1 MRRPFKYLL
10 PAIVVS
16 LHLCSCENNMT
27 IDDLLPLE
35 EKIDQLVEPVV
46 DFGAPSAMI
55 IGIVQNGEKSI
66 YTYGDAGLGSGPP
79 QSNTIFEIGSN
90 TKTFT
95 ATLLSEFISEGLLSL
110 DDSINQYL
118 PADIDFPTFNG
129 KNISLRNII
138 THTSGLPREYK
149 NFDIDFNVVW
159 SDFTNE
165 DYYTFLNDISHQA
178 YPFDDYTNGNELQ
191 YLGSKF
197 RYSNIGI
204 AILGHILEIVSG
216 MTFEELIEERICS
229 KLGMYDT
236 QVYTD
241 MTQEQKNSIPKAY
254 NINQYEQELPRDMGR
269 HLAPGAILSSID
281 DMLLYM
287 EANME
292 NTSTLSQSMQDC
304 HKIIYTRE
312 EICND
317 EGDWDETFPYENA
330 EGIGMT
336 WYISFQGGDTIV
348 EHGGGYNHICH
359 FKFNKTK
366 KAGIVAFSNTVNVVD
381 SGIIETIFEW
391 ITE

>member
-1 MRRPFKYLL
+1 MIQTLKY
-10 PAIVVS
+10 PIVGLIIAFS
-16 LHLCSCENNMT
+16 LFSCENLET
-27 IDDLLPLE
+27 IDDSLPLE

-55 IGIVQNGEKSI
+55 IGIIQNGEKSV
-66 YTYGDAGLGSGPP
+66 YSYGDAGLGSGPP
-79 QSNTIFEIGSN
+79 QSNTIFEIGSS

-118 PADIDFPTFNG
+118 PTEIDFPTFNG
-129 KNISLRNII
+129 KNISLRDLI

-149 NFDIDFNVVW
+149 NFDMDFSVVW
-159 SDFTNE
+159 SDFTND
-165 DYYTFLNDISHQA
+165 DYYAFLNDISRQA

-191 YLGSKF
+191 YLGTEF

-204 AILGHILEIVSG
+204 AIIGHILELVSG
-216 MTFEELIEERICS
+216 KTFEELLEERICS
-229 KLGMYDT
+229 KLGMSNT
-236 QVYTD
+236 QIFAD
-241 MTQEQKNSIPKAY
+241 MSQEQKDRIPKAY

-269 HLAPGAILSSID
+269 LLAHGAILSTVD

-292 NTSTLSQSMQDC
+292 NTSTLSQSMQNC
-304 HKIIYTRE
+304 QKIIYTRE
-312 EICND
+312 EICDD
-317 EGDWDETFPYENA
+317 EGDWDETFPYEDA
-330 EGIGMT
+330 DGIGMV
-336 WYISFQGGDTIV
+336 WYIHLEDGDTIV

-366 KAGIVAFSNTVNVVD
+366 KVGIVAFSNTANVVD
-381 SGIIETIFEW
+381 AGIIETIFEW

>member
-1 MRRPFKYLL
+1 MIRALKYLFVGVIIAL
-10 PAIVVS
+10 S
-16 LHLCSCENNMT
+16 FFSCENLET
-27 IDDLLPLE
+27 IDNSLPLE

-55 IGIVQNGEKSI
+55 IGIIQNGEKSV
-66 YTYGDAGLGSGPP
+66 YGYGDAGLGSGPP

-118 PADIDFPTFNG
+118 PSEINFPTFKG
-129 KNISLRNII
+129 KNISLRDLI
-138 THTSGLPREYK
+138 THTSGLPREHK
-149 NFDIDFNVVW
+149 NFDIDFNVW

-165 DYYTFLNDISHQA
+165 DYYAFLNDISHQA

-191 YLGSKF
+191 YLGTEF

-216 MTFEELIEERICS
+216 KTFEELIEERICS
-229 KLGMYDT
+229 RLGMYDT
-236 QVYTD
+236 QVFTD
-241 MTQEQKNSIPKAY
+241 MSPEQKERIPKAY
-254 NINQYEQELPRDMGR
+254 NINQYEQEFSRDMGR
-269 HLAPGAILSSID
+269 HLAPGAILSTVD

-292 NTSTLSQSMQDC
+292 NSSILSQSMQNC
-304 HKIIYTRE
+304 QEIIYTRKD
-312 EICND
+312 ICND
-317 EGDWDETFPYENA
+317 QGDRDETFPYEDAN
-330 EGIGMT
+330 GIGMA
-336 WYISFQGGDTIV
+336 WYINFEDGDTIV

-366 KAGIVAFSNTVNVVD
+366 KVGIVAFSNTLNVVD
-381 SGIIETIFEW
+381 TGIIETIFEW